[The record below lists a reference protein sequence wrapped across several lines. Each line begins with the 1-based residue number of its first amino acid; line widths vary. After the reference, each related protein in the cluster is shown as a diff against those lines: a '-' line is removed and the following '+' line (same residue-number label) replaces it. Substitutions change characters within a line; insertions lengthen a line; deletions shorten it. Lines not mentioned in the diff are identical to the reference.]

1 MRGKLKRAFAMLL
14 CCLAAAS
21 LLGGA
26 TGALAMDS
34 TTYTVT
40 YGAEQN
46 SLSMFVRIQDAFVP
60 VGTYLTNVGL
70 SSPEDM
76 FLHEGHLYIADSGN
90 GRIVVYELE
99 TGNVESFGEGILSGP
114 TGIWLD
120 DDGTAYVAD
129 YRAEEVVVFGPDRN
143 ELRRIGKPQESYYGS
158 SPYKP
163 KKVAVN
169 DFGTI
174 FVVSEGTSEGIL
186 QFNTDGSFN
195 GFFGANTTGA
205 LSLIEWFQKI
215 FYTDEQKDRMLLRTP
230 PPIVALDIADDN
242 MVFSVSQTGES
253 FDSIKRLN
261 LAGTNTF
268 AESNYTRPDY
278 VDVSVTETGNYYA
291 VTSNGYIDEYSSEGM
306 FLYQFGG
313 RASNSD
319 RNGVMTVVS
328 AVESDDDGNIYLLD
342 KERGLIQVWS
352 PTDFADLVNRA
363 NSAYN
368 AGNYEESLAAWSEV
382 QKMNPNTSMANYGYA
397 NALFQLMRY
406 DEAAE
411 YYKLCGD
418 RERYSD
424 CFWEMRSEWMRQNIE
439 WVLLAVVIL
448 FALGLTDH
456 FARKRYAYHEYISDA
471 VDGFKSRHPLVKQL
485 TTDSWYMVMHPI
497 DGAYYIKQKDRG
509 SLAAATILYVTAF
522 AVSMICRG
530 LTSFVFGGGYWIG
543 SSPLAIALMQVGPAA
558 LFLVG
563 TYLISAIN
571 EGKATFKQM
580 YVILGYSLTAFIVLW
595 PVMVVLSYVFTWT
608 EIFMYNLLCGLI
620 LGYTCILIFISIR
633 ETNMYTIPKTIS
645 NVLLTLFFMAMAIV
659 AAAVLFIL
667 WRELLSFVLEVFEE
681 VRYRAFQ

>member
-1 MRGKLKRAFAMLL
+1 MRGKVKRALALL
-14 CCLAAAS
+14 IGCLTAA

-40 YGAEQN
+40 YGAQYN
-46 SLSMFVRIQDAFVP
+46 SMGMFVRIQDAFVP
-60 VGTYLTNVGL
+60 VGTYLTSVGL
-70 SSPEDM
+70 SAPEDM
-76 FLHEGHLYIADSGN
+76 CLYEGSLYIADSGN
-90 GRIVVYELE
+90 GRIIVYELAS
-99 TGNVESFGEGILSGP
+99 GKVESFGEDVLKGP

-120 DDGTAYVAD
+120 GGGNIYVAD
-129 YRAEEVVVFGPDRN
+129 YRAEEVVIFGPDRR
-143 ELRRIGKPQESYYGS
+143 ELRRLGKPQESYYGS

-186 QFNTDGSFN
+186 QFNADGSFN
-195 GFFGANTTGA
+195 GFFGANTTGK

-215 FYTDEQKDRMLLRTP
+215 FYTEEQKDRMLLRTP
-230 PPIVALDIADDN
+230 PPIVSLDIAEDN
-242 MVFSVSQTGES
+242 MVFSVSQTGDD
-253 FDSIKRLN
+253 FNSIKRLN

-278 VDVSVTETGNYYA
+278 VDVSVTENGSYYA
-291 VTSNGYIDEYSSEGM
+291 VTSNGYIDEYSSEGV

-328 AVESDDDGNIYLLD
+328 AVESDEDGNIYLLD

-352 PTDFADLVNRA
+352 PTDFADLVNSA

-368 AGNYEESLAAWSEV
+368 AGSYEESLAAWGEV
-382 QKMNPNTSMANYGYA
+382 LRMSPNTYMANVGCA
-397 NALFQLMRY
+397 DSLFQLMRY
-406 DEAAE
+406 EEAAE
-411 YYKLCGD
+411 YYKLCGE

-424 CFWEMRSEWMRQNIE
+424 CFWEMRSEWMRRNIE
-439 WVLLAVVIL
+439 WVLLAVLIL
-448 FALGLTDH
+448 FAIGLADH
-456 FARKRYAYHEYISDA
+456 FARRRWAYHEYVSEA
-471 VDGFKSRHPLVKQL
+471 VDGFKGRHPLVKQL
-485 TTDSWYMVMHPI
+485 TTDAWYMVLHPI

-509 SLAAATILYVTAF
+509 SFAAASILYVTAF
-522 AVSMICRG
+522 AVSMVCRG

-543 SSPLAIALMQVGPAA
+543 SSPLAVALIQLGPAA

-571 EGKATFKQM
+571 EGKATFRQM

-595 PVMVVLSYVFTWT
+595 PFMVVLSYLLTWT
-608 EIFMYNLLCGLI
+608 EVFMYDLLCGLI
-620 LGYTCILIFISIR
+620 LGYTGVLVFISIR
-633 ETNMYTIPKTIS
+633 ETNMYTIPKTIT
-645 NVLLTLFFMAMAIV
+645 NVLLTVFFMAMAII